1 MRRQD
6 LQPDWIYS
14 GDVSHVDV
22 LGVDN
27 LGVHHVRRMLHC
39 VQNTLG
45 MHLQR
50 NVAPDG
56 AVGAGVVKVGRV
68 GEKTHH
74 YRLQNEF
81 LLMTRSYGDLESL

>member
-1 MRRQD
+1 MGCED
-6 LQPDWIYS
+6 LQPDRVDGS
-14 GDVSHVDV
+14 DVPHVDV

-68 GEKTHH
+68 GKRPITIVF
-74 YRLQNEF
+74 RMSSF
-81 LLMTRSYGDLESL
+81 S